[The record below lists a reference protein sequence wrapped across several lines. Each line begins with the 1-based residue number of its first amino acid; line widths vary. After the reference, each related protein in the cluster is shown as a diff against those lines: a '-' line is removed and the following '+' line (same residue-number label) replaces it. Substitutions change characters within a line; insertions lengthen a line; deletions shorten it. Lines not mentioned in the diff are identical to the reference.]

1 MQKDSISI
9 LSKAILHLN
18 PNINERALDYLLE
31 SSTIIICGNKAEII
45 KQLEQQNNLYF
56 LTSGLVRG
64 YYIDDKG
71 NDITIR
77 FINNQG
83 WITHYTALL
92 SNTPSKYTFQCLE
105 ECTIIKLPFEKINSG
120 YDKFSSLERL
130 GRLIA
135 ESVLQIQ
142 QARIESFQFLN
153 AEERYLEFLHNYP
166 ELFNRVSIS
175 HLCTYLG
182 IQRQSLTRIRK
193 KIASR

>member
-1 MQKDSISI
+1 MHEKNIAI
-9 LSKAILHLN
+9 LSKALLNLN
-18 PNINERALDYLLE
+18 PQMNQDALGYLLQ
-31 SSTIIICGNKAEII
+31 SCTFSAYKNKEEII
-45 KQLEQQNNLYF
+45 KPLERQQNLYF

-71 NDITIR
+71 NDFTIR

-105 ECTIIKLPFEKINSG
+105 DCSVIKLPFEKINEG
-120 YDKFSSLERL
+120 YDQFPSLERL

-135 ESVLQIQ
+135 ESVLKTQ
-142 QARIESFQFLN
+142 QKRLASFQFFN
-153 AEERYLEFLHNYP
+153 AEERYLEFLDNYP
-166 ELFNRVSIS
+166 KLFNRVSLS

-182 IQRQSLTRIRK
+182 IQRQSLTRIRR
-193 KIASR
+193 KIAGK